1 MIATIYPV
9 AASEEG
15 EHTVAV
21 MDMSELGVQEAADL
35 GIFSFRGYH
44 KNNQLLTFIAI

>member
-9 AASEEG
+9 AALEEG

-21 MDMSELGVQEAADL
+21 TDMSESGVQEAVDI
-35 GIFSFRGYH
+35 GIFPIQ
-44 KNNQLLTFIAI
+44 K